1 MRVERNPNHAIAAVI
16 VAVAALAFGGTFFF
30 DPVPPGLP
38 GLGAVEF
45 PRLVCLLILALS
57 GLLALQQGSPPSAED
72 SPPLD
77 RGAWSVFAA
86 CALFLPALEVL
97 GIWGAAPVF
106 LVLAGRIWGE
116 VSLRTLVLNALGL
129 TFALWLVFSKI
140 FRLTLPLGWLGAAL
154 GY

>member
-1 MRVERNPNHAIAAVI
+1 MKISGNPNHAIAASTAA
-16 VAVAALAFGGTFFF
+16 VAVIAFAGTFFF

-45 PRLVCLLILALS
+45 PRLICLLILALS
-57 GLLALQQGSPPSAED
+57 GLLALQQGTPPSAEEA
-72 SPPLD
+72 PPLD

-97 GIWGAAPVF
+97 GIWAATPIF
-106 LVLAGRIWGE
+106 LVLAGRVWGE

-129 TFALWLVFSKI
+129 TLVLWLVFSKI